1 MIIKNNNRV
10 LSQSGIFYNRSN
22 YSCYKNDGGSNVYR
36 VYVGDQLVYP
46 HSGFL
51 PDSDPLSLP
60 YRLVVSY
67 EYIYDRLTPKIY
79 GGQTIWSGEIATTN
93 RVITIETSFPCFVR
107 ELTSFPDYVNL
118 YDTSVMP
125 HINVRQALAVVLP
138 IIERGS
144 WVHGYFDNDP
154 RGPTES
160 NNYQYWRMPAE
171 ADATFIHE
179 QTSSYKTNKD
189 GIRYDEKSN
198 GILYIGIPQTYKWGF
213 SITRPI
219 IEEYDDERLVQ
230 RTKLY
235 PDSYPNLLIN
245 TSKNMLYFH
254 ATRDTN
260 RNQFFHAGFPG
271 GLGSVPFNVDEAY
284 QRFGYPM
291 INQLVDGVHRQYC
304 PGRLHSLT
312 AYGEVPFYEMFNGS
326 IKGPEAYGCH
336 NYHYCSYIILEN
348 TNPHFDSYE
357 DWSRKVRM
365 LDELGV

>member
-1 MIIKNNNRV
+1 M
-10 LSQSGIFYNRSN
+10 
-22 YSCYKNDGGSNVYR
+22 
-36 VYVGDQLVYP
+36 
-46 HSGFL
+46 
-51 PDSDPLSLP
+51 
-60 YRLVVSY
+60 
-67 EYIYDRLTPKIY
+67 
-79 GGQTIWSGEIATTN
+79 
-93 RVITIETSFPCFVR
+93 
-107 ELTSFPDYVNL
+107 
-118 YDTSVMP
+118 
-125 HINVRQALAVVLP
+125 
-138 IIERGS
+138 
-144 WVHGYFDNDP
+144 HGYFDNDP

-230 RTKLY
+230 RSKLY
-235 PDSYPNLLIN
+235 PDSYLKLLIN

-260 RNQFFHAGFPG
+260 RNQFFHSGFAG